1 MFQVTSTSIRH
12 RGVHRQGLGTVLG
25 ECNDQVL
32 LRWERWA
39 PGVEAGHPG
48 DEESEV

>member
-1 MFQVTSTSIRH
+1 MFQVTSTSIGH
-12 RGVHRQGLGTVLG
+12 RGVYRRGLDTVRG
-25 ECNDQVL
+25 ECKDQVGV
-32 LRWERWA
+32 RWEQWT